1 MKLKDKSA
9 SSVAFGQN
17 PRVSIASNGV
27 YIVAR
32 SLGAAL
38 RDRQLTVQ
46 DQSGAPPVAMP
57 VWTMPHLLGPL
68 WDPAGDLIAG
78 RARVPVSGETELSFR
93 RPTAVA
99 GTSPLSCEKGRRRRP
114 IPSGSLCFA
123 RVWDRGVQEEA
134 KIADLRAMRSDPARQ
149 VPGEGVNTGFPPA
162 SSTMAWFARRK
173 WPLLVAALFFITGI
187 AFTFWWCPV
196 VDHLHQWIDSE
207 DLWDTYRAAQW
218 VGWGNEGAV
227 YQHGIYSI
235 VFPGIDVVLAPVAI
249 VSTHYRLIDP
259 YPYFIRYPSALP
271 LLMPYVLAIS
281 VPALLVF
288 DYLAEFLDVVPRRRI
303 LLCWMQGALL
313 WPLVVMWGHPEEA
326 IALAFIVLSMVSAFS
341 ERWTRAGWYLGFGV
355 AFQPTRS
362 SYCRYCSGLLPKVR
376 GGPRS
381 CGLRSYRA
389 HCSCCRS
396 FRGFM
401 RQYMP
406 FLFSQRTSIRTMAP
420 PCWPWRL
427 I

>member
-1 MKLKDKSA
+1 
-9 SSVAFGQN
+9 
-17 PRVSIASNGV
+17 
-27 YIVAR
+27 
-32 SLGAAL
+32 
-38 RDRQLTVQ
+38 
-46 DQSGAPPVAMP
+46 
-57 VWTMPHLLGPL
+57 
-68 WDPAGDLIAG
+68 
-78 RARVPVSGETELSFR
+78 
-93 RPTAVA
+93 
-99 GTSPLSCEKGRRRRP
+99 
-114 IPSGSLCFA
+114 
-123 RVWDRGVQEEA
+123 
-134 KIADLRAMRSDPARQ
+134 MRSDPARQ
-149 VPGEGVNTGFPPA
+149 VPGEGVNAGFPPA

-355 AFQPTRS
+355 AFQP
-362 SYCRYCSGLLPKVR
+362 YALLLLPILLGLAPKGTRWATIVR
-376 GGPRS
+376 TSLISCALLVLPIIQGFHATVHAVFVQPTYLHPNHGTPLLALAPHLSGNVYSAGVSRYFVLLCALLAGWWTWTHQPGPRETIWLGALVLAVR
-381 CGLRSYRA
+381 CVVE
-389 HCSCCRS
+389 
-396 FRGFM
+396 
-401 RQYMP
+401 P
-406 FLFSQRTSIRTMAP
+406 VMAP
-420 PCWPWRL
+420 YYVWACAAFLMTVSAGQRSLRFMITSGALAFASLWAYQFTSEWAYWAPIVVALAIAVAMSRPAVTTTTTPDVPIARPL
-427 I
+427 VGAIQ